1 MKCSRITIFIL
12 ASYVVSTSVM
22 AANNQLKDA
31 VTVTVYNVE
40 TQNPQTDFNVG
51 DTVGYTV
58 TAILPPSADS
68 QQANIDVELA
78 VKIRGITLPYKLS
91 QKINAPVTGIDK
103 TTGTGTSIPGAF
115 TPVNEAGQFVVPAEA
130 SGSSVS
136 IKVKVDIKGVGAVTK
151 EQSIT
156 IN

>member
-1 MKCSRITIFIL
+1 
-12 ASYVVSTSVM
+12 M

-40 TQNPQTDFNVG
+40 TQNPQTNFNVG

-58 TAILPPSADS
+58 SALLPPSADS
-68 QQANIDVELA
+68 KQADIDVDLV
-78 VKIRGITLPYKLS
+78 VKVRGIALPYKLS
-91 QKINAPVTGIDK
+91 QKIGAPITGVDT

-115 TPVNEAGQFVVPAEA
+115 TPVNESGQFIIPAAA
-130 SGSSVS
+130 SGSSLS
-136 IKVKVDIKGVGAVTK
+136 IKVKVDVKGVGTVTK